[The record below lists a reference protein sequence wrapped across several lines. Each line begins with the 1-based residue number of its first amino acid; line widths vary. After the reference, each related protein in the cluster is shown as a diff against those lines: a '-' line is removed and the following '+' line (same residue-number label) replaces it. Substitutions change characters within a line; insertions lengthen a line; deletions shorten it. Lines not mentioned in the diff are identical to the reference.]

1 MGLTN
6 NPRLKG
12 NRMKKY
18 KLDLSA
24 YDVTAQVPVTKT
36 VDGKEV
42 RQLEDKTEVYPL
54 RDNISVWLRSVGIF
68 KTGEDIAEAVSVAKQ
83 VRDCEADEI
92 ILDERE
98 MGVLKQALNR
108 LVELT
113 AEGKANL
120 GGEIHEEA
128 ICRIVKAEEVK

>member
-1 MGLTN
+1 M
-6 NPRLKG
+6 KG
-12 NRMKKY
+12 NKMKKF
-18 KLDLSA
+18 KLDLTEYS
-24 YDVTAQVPVTKT
+24 VTAQIPVTKT

-54 RDNISVWLRSVGIF
+54 RENISVWLRSVGIF

-83 VRDCEADEI
+83 IRDATGDSIE
-92 ILDERE
+92 LDERE
-98 MGVLKQALNR
+98 IGVLKQAVNR

>member
-1 MGLTN
+1 
-6 NPRLKG
+6 
-12 NRMKKY
+12 MKKF
-18 KLDLSA
+18 KLDLSE
-24 YDVTAQVPVTKT
+24 YSVTAKVPVTKT

-42 RQLEDKTEVYPL
+42 RELEDKIEVYPL
-54 RDNISVWLRSVGIF
+54 KENISVWLRGVGVF
-68 KTGEDIAEAVSVAKQ
+68 KNGEDIAEAVSVAKQ
-83 VRDCEADEI
+83 VRDCTTDSLE
-92 ILDERE
+92 LDERE

>member
-1 MGLTN
+1 
-6 NPRLKG
+6 
-12 NRMKKY
+12 MKKY
-18 KLDLSA
+18 KLDLSE
-24 YDVTAQVPVTKT
+24 YEVTAQVPVTKT

-42 RQLEDKTEVYPL
+42 RQLEDHTEPYPL
-54 RDNISVWLRSVGIF
+54 RENISVWLRSVGIF
-68 KTGEDIAEAVSVAKQ
+68 KSAEDIAEAVSVAKQ
-83 VRDCEADEI
+83 VRDATGDSIE
-92 ILDERE
+92 LDERE
-98 MGVLKQALNR
+98 IGVMKQALNR

>member
-1 MGLTN
+1 
-6 NPRLKG
+6 
-12 NRMKKY
+12 MKKY
-18 KLDLSA
+18 RLDLTK
-24 YDVTAQVPVTKT
+24 YDVTMQVPVTKE
-36 VDGKEV
+36 DGQRV
-42 RQLEDKTEVYPL
+42 FEDKTETYPL

-83 VRDCEADEI
+83 VRDCTADSIE
-92 ILDERE
+92 LDERE
-98 MGVLKQALNR
+98 IGVLKQALNR

-120 GGEIHEEA
+120 GGEIHETA